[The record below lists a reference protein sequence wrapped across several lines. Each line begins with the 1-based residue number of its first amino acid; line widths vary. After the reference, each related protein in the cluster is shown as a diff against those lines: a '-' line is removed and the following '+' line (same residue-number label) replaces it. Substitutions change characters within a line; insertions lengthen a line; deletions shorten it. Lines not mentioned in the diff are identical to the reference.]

1 MGSITSANAV
11 LTLSIFPLFP
21 IPQQLQGFGTD
32 DIYDIPRI
40 RSVETMM
47 GVDGVLS
54 GGFVFTAIP
63 QEITLQVD
71 SASNRI
77 FDTWWTQMQAA
88 KETYIAMGSMQL
100 PGVRTKFVQ
109 SQGYLTGYSPAPA
122 GKRVLQARRYEI
134 TWQSVIPAP
143 T

>member
-1 MGSITSANAV
+1 MASITSANAV
-11 LTLSIFPLFP
+11 LTLSIAQLFP

-54 GGFVFTAIP
+54 GGFVFTAVP
-63 QEITLQVD
+63 QEITLQAD
-71 SASNRI
+71 SVSNLI

-88 KETYIAMGSMQL
+88 EETYVAQGNIRL
-100 PGVRTKFVQ
+100 PGVATKFQ
-109 SQGYLTGYSPAPA
+109 QIRGFLTGYSPSPA
-122 GKRVLQARRYEI
+122 AKRVLQARRFEI
-134 TWQSVIPAP
+134 TWQKIIPAP
-143 T
+143 I